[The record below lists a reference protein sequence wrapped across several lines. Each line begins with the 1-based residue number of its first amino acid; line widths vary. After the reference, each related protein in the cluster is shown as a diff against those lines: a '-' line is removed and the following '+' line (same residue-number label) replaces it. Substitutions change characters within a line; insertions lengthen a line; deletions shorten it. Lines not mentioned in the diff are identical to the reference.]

1 MLDAQFYD
9 LIQSLWG
16 TFAGAIA
23 AVRLAEPTPPPPA
36 ILQLQAGQAE
46 SPAWFLIQAAEFD
59 PEPLSV
65 ARLRVR
71 DIYASE
77 CIVTALLEVMAAERW
92 LDRHGDDYHL
102 RAEGRAVLDRI
113 RANRSRR
120 LSALALPDEPLTRL
134 ERALRD
140 VIDRSLA
147 AGDPPGT
154 WSLAH
159 SRRRAPADDAATAEK
174 LFQYVADVNAF
185 RDDCYMAA
193 WRELGVTGVV
203 WEAFGLVAD
212 GSGPTADA
220 LFQTLAYRG
229 YSVADY
235 AAALDD
241 VAARGWVA
249 PSNDGWQATDAG
261 RAVRAAAEERTDD
274 AFYAPW
280 AHLSAAEVLA
290 IRDDIVTL
298 NQQLTSA
305 A

>member
-16 TFAGAIA
+16 SFARAMA
-23 AVRLAEPTPPPPA
+23 AVRLPEPTPLPPPV
-36 ILQLQAGQAE
+36 LQIQPGQAE

-77 CIVTALLEVMAAERW
+77 RIVAALLEVMAAERW
-92 LDRHGDDYHL
+92 FDRRGDDYHL

-120 LSALALPDEPLTRL
+120 LSALPLPAEPMTRL

-159 SRRRAPADDAATAEK
+159 SRRRAPADDAPPAEK
-174 LFQYVADVNAF
+174 LFQYVADINAF
-185 RDDCYMAA
+185 RDDCHMAA
-193 WRELGVTGVV
+193 WRPRGMAGYV

-212 GSGPTADA
+212 GTGPTADA
-220 LFQTLAYRG
+220 LFQALPYRG

>member
-16 TFAGAIA
+16 TFAGAMA

-159 SRRRAPADDAATAEK
+159 SRRRAPADDASTAEK

-185 RDDCYMAA
+185 RDDCLESVRDGFVARAA
-193 WRELGVTGVV
+193 IH
-203 WEAFGLVAD
+203 
-212 GSGPTADA
+212 PTQVPIINEV
-220 LFQTLAYRG
+220 FTP
-229 YSVADY
+229 S
-235 AAALDD
+235 AAALQHAKALVEAFAADD
-241 VAARGWVA
+241 NPGVV
-249 PSNDGWQATDAG
+249 SIDGQMYDRPHLM
-261 RAVRAAAEERTDD
+261 RAQRLLARAAGA
-274 AFYAPW
+274 
-280 AHLSAAEVLA
+280 
-290 IRDDIVTL
+290 
-298 NQQLTSA
+298 
-305 A
+305 

>member
-1 MLDAQFYD
+1 MLDAHFYD

-16 TFAGAIA
+16 TLAGAMA
-23 AVRLAEPTPPPPA
+23 AVRLPEPPPPPHPL
-36 ILQLQAGQAE
+36 LQVQAGQAE

-71 DIYASE
+71 DIYAAE
-77 CIVTALLEVMAAERW
+77 RIVAALLEVMAAERW
-92 LDRHGDDYHL
+92 LDRRGDDYHL

-113 RANRSRR
+113 RANRTRR

-134 ERALRD
+134 ERALRE
-140 VIDRSLA
+140 VIDRGLA

-159 SRRRAPADDAATAEK
+159 SRRRAPADDAPAAEK

-185 RDDCYMAA
+185 RDDCHMAA
-193 WRELGVTGVV
+193 WRPLDVAGIV

-212 GSGPTADA
+212 GTGPTADA
-220 LFQTLAYRG
+220 LFMALSYRG

-235 AAALDD
+235 AAALDEL
-241 VAARGWVA
+241 AARGWA
-249 PSNDGWQATDAG
+249 RPTTDGWQVTDDG
-261 RAVRAAAEERTDD
+261 RAVRAAAEQRTDA

-280 AHLSAAEVLA
+280 AHLTAAEVLA
-290 IRDDIVTL
+290 LRDDIVTL
-298 NQQLTSA
+298 NRQLTDA

>member
-16 TFAGAIA
+16 AFAGAMA
-23 AVRLAEPTPPPPA
+23 AVRLPDPTPLPLPL
-36 ILQLQAGQAE
+36 LQVQAGQAE

-71 DIYASE
+71 DIYAAE
-77 CIVTALLEVMAAERW
+77 RIVAALLEVMAAERW
-92 LDRHGDDYHL
+92 FDRRGDDYHL

-113 RANRSRR
+113 RANRTRR

-140 VIDRSLA
+140 VLDRSLV

-159 SRRRAPADDAATAEK
+159 SRRRAPADDAPPAEK

-185 RDDCYMAA
+185 RDDCHMAA
-193 WRELGVTGVV
+193 WRPLDVAGIV
-203 WEAFGLVAD
+203 WETFGLVAD
-212 GSGPTADA
+212 GTAPTADA
-220 LFQTLAYRG
+220 LFMALSYRG

-235 AAALDD
+235 AAALENL
-241 VAARGWVA
+241 AARGWA
-249 PSNDGWQATDAG
+249 GPTADGWQVTADG
-261 RAVRAAAEERTDD
+261 RAVRAAAEQRTDA

-280 AHLSAAEVLA
+280 AHLPAADVLA
-290 IRDDIVTL
+290 LRDDIVTL
-298 NQQLTSA
+298 NQQLTDA

>member
-16 TFAGAIA
+16 GFVGAMA
-23 AVRLAEPTPPPPA
+23 AVRLAEPAPPPA
-36 ILQLQAGQAE
+36 LQLQAGQAE
-46 SPAWFLIQAAEFD
+46 SPAWFLIQAAEFG

-71 DIYASE
+71 DIYAAE
-77 CIVTALLEVMAAERW
+77 RIVAALLEVMAAERW
-92 LDRHGDDYHL
+92 FDRHGDDYHL
-102 RAEGRAVLDRI
+102 RAEGQAVLDRI
-113 RANRSRR
+113 RANRTRR

-140 VIDRSLA
+140 VIDRSLDS
-147 AGDPPGT
+147 GNPPGT

-159 SRRRAPADDAATAEK
+159 SRRRAPADDAPPAEK
-174 LFQYVADVNAF
+174 LFQYVADCNAF
-185 RDDCYMAA
+185 RDDCHMAA
-193 WRELGVTGVV
+193 WRPLGVTGIV
-203 WEAFGLVAD
+203 WETLGLVTD
-212 GSGPTADA
+212 GTGPTADA
-220 LFQTLAYRG
+220 LFQALSYRG

-235 AAALDD
+235 ATALDEL
-241 VAARGWVA
+241 AARGWA
-249 PSNDGWQATDAG
+249 ASTADGWQSTADG
-261 RAVRAAAEERTDD
+261 RAVRATAERRTDT

-280 AHLSAAEVLA
+280 SHLSSADVLA
-290 IRDDIVTL
+290 IRDDIATL